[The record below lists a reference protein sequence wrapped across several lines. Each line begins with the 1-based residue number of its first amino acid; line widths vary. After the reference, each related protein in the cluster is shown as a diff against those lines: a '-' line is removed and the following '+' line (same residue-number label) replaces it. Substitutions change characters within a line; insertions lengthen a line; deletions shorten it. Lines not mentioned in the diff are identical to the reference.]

1 VIAIDR
7 FPYRLAKAKEAGATD
22 LINYE
27 EAGVLETLAD
37 MTAGRGPD
45 GCIDAVGMEA
55 HHANPAVHAYDRTK
69 QATRL
74 ETERPHALREAV
86 LACANG
92 GTISIIGVY
101 GGMMD
106 KFPIGSLMNR
116 ALTVRTGQCHV
127 QRYMKPLYERI
138 RNGDID
144 PSFVISHTMPLSEAP
159 DGYRMFRDKQD
170 ECNKIVLKP

>member
-1 VIAIDR
+1 MGKTSLEVNEVPDPKILNDRDAIIRITSSAICGSDLHLYDGYIPTMDMCDIKPGDVIAVWGAGPVGQFAVASAKMLGAERVIAIDR

-86 LACANG
+86 
-92 GTISIIGVY
+92 
-101 GGMMD
+101 M
-106 KFPIGSLMNR
+106 
-116 ALTVRTGQCHV
+116 
-127 QRYMKPLYERI
+127 
-138 RNGDID
+138 
-144 PSFVISHTMPLSEAP
+144 
-159 DGYRMFRDKQD
+159 
-170 ECNKIVLKP
+170 